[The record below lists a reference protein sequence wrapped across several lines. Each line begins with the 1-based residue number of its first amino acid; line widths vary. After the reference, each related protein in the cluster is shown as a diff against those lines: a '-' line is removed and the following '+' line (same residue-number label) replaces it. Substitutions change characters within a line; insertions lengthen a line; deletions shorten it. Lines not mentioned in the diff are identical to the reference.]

1 MFASRRAGV
10 AVATCVLLA
19 SAGCGSREGAPSSGT
34 PANVSLSTLTGVTWT
49 LVSLGG
55 QPLPQGTRP
64 PTAIFDGARLAGFG
78 GCNRYTGQVQDTGPG
93 AITIGPVAATKMACP
108 PPAMEVEGR
117 FFAILSPVTQ
127 YRVAG
132 SRLVMSGPSGE
143 LAFERATP

>member
-1 MFASRRAGV
+1 MSASRLARF

-19 SAGCGSREGAPSSGT
+19 SVGCGPRGGAPTSGT
-34 PANVSLSTLTGVTWT
+34 PATPSLSTLAGVTWT

-108 PPAMEVEGR
+108 PPAMDVEGR
-117 FFAILSPVTQ
+117 YFTILSPVTQ
-127 YRVAG
+127 YRVAA
-132 SRLVMSGPSGE
+132 SRLVLSGPSGE
-143 LAFERATP
+143 LVFERATP

>member
-1 MFASRRAGV
+1 MRRA
-10 AVATCVLLA
+10 ATCVLLA
-19 SAGCGSREGAPSSGT
+19 SAGCGPREGA
-34 PANVSLSTLTGVTWT
+34 NLSLSTLTGVTWT

-93 AITIGPVAATKMACP
+93 AISIGPVAATKMACP
-108 PPAMEVEGR
+108 PPAMEVR
-117 FFAILSPVTQ
+117 YFAILSPVTQ

-132 SRLVMSGPSGE
+132 SRLVLSGPSGE
-143 LAFERATP
+143 LTFERATP

>member
-1 MFASRRAGV
+1 MSASRRAGL
-10 AVATCVLLA
+10 AVALCLLVA
-19 SAGCGSREGAPSSGT
+19 STGCASREGAPSSAP
-34 PANVSLSTLTGVTWT
+34 PANLSLATLTGVTWT

-55 QPLPQGTRP
+55 QPLPEGTRP

-93 AITIGPVAATKMACP
+93 AITIGPVASTKMACP

-117 FFAILSPVTQ
+117 YFAILVPVTH

-132 SRLVMSGPSGE
+132 SRLVLSGPSGE
-143 LAFERATP
+143 LVFERATT